1 VSLDY
6 KALSKKT
13 SNSVNCQMV
22 WLSSP
27 EAVFLK
33 GRFVWANWDI
43 DELKAKAE
51 EFKNNPSLL
60 TTGLLGWP

>member
-1 VSLDY
+1 
-6 KALSKKT
+6 
-13 SNSVNCQMV
+13 MV